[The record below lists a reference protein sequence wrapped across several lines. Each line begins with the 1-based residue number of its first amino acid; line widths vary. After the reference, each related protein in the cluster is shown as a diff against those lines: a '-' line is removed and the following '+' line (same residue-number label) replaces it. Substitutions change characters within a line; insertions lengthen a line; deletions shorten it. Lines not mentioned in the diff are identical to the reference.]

1 MGGVRDAREQRG
13 GVLVGAGVDRGGGEA
28 AELDLGRV
36 LGFSELGDA
45 PADEVGFDPAV
56 AAECDAVRDL
66 RGFFTVWTRKE
77 AFIKALG
84 DALQRPL
91 DSFTVT
97 LDGPAALLDVSG
109 WTLRD
114 VPGPPGYLAA
124 LAVEGEAASVRV
136 LPWSP
141 SQGVTR
147 GHQPRTARR

>member
-1 MGGVRDAREQRG
+1 VRYPAIAR
-13 GVLVGAGVDRGGGEA
+13 AS
-28 AELDLGRV
+28 
-36 LGFSELGDA
+36 FT
-45 PADEVGFDPAV
+45 
-56 AAECDAVRDL
+56 AAECDAVRNL

-84 DALQRPL
+84 DGLQRPR

-97 LDGPAALLDVSG
+97 CRRARVAARRAG

-114 VPGPPGYLAA
+114 VPVPPGYLAA
-124 LAVEGEAASVRV
+124 LAVEGEAASARV

-141 SQGVTR
+141 SQGVSR